1 MTKNN
6 RLKFDIWGL
15 ITLFFVLCYVAFL
28 LIPLGMVLYQALI
41 NKTNNS
47 FTLEYFSKFFGKSY
61 YFSTLIN
68 SFKVSICATFLSIL
82 IGTPLAYFF
91 TMFRLKGKKILQ
103 TLIIIASMSAPFIG
117 AYSWILLL
125 GRSGI
130 ITGFLKSFG
139 IGDINI
145 YGFSGILLVFTC
157 QLYPLIFLYVQGA
170 LKNVDHSLIE
180 ASKNLGCSNF
190 KIFYKIVLP
199 LIMPTI
205 LAGGLLVFVRAMSD
219 FGTPMLIGEGY
230 RTFPVLIFN
239 EFMSEVSGDDGFASA
254 IAIMAVLITAVI
266 FLLMRY
272 ISKRFSFS
280 MSALHPIEAKKV
292 SGLKSFFVHLYCYGV
307 VMLSILPQAFVI
319 YTSFKNTKGLIFV
332 DGYSLMSYQQA
343 FQRLGNSIINTVMIP
358 GTALLLIVVVAVLI
372 SYLAVRRRNF
382 LTGFLDTISMIPYVI
397 PGSVLGI
404 AFGITFKNKWITL
417 SSFMLLVIA
426 MVMRRLPYTIRSSAA
441 ILHQIPMSI
450 EEAAISL
457 GASKLK
463 TFLKVT
469 MPMMASGIIAGA
481 ILSWVTLISE
491 LSTSIILYTTKTKT
505 LTISIYTE
513 VLRGNYG
520 IGAALST
527 ILTVM
532 TIVSLFIFYKLSKG
546 KDISI

>member
-6 RLKFDIWGL
+6 RLKFDVWGL

-372 SYLAVRRRNF
+372 SYLAVRRRKF

>member
-1 MTKNN
+1 MIKNN
-6 RLKFDIWGL
+6 RFKLDLWGL

-28 LIPLGMVLYQALI
+28 LIPLGMVLYQALFD
-41 NKTNNS
+41 KTNNS

-91 TMFRLKGKKILQ
+91 TMFKLKGKKVLQ

-117 AYSWILLL
+117 AYSWVLLL

-180 ASKNLGCSNF
+180 ASKNLGCSNL

-272 ISKRFSFS
+272 VSKRFSFS
-280 MSALHPIEAKKV
+280 MSALHPIEAKKI
-292 SGLKSFFVHLYCYGV
+292 SGIKSLLVYLYCYGV

-332 DGYSLMSYQQA
+332 DGYSFMSYQQA
-343 FQRLGNSIINTVMIP
+343 FQRLGNSIVNTVLIP
-358 GTALLLIVVVAVLI
+358 GTALLLIVIVAVLI

-463 TFLKVT
+463 TFIKVT

-527 ILTVM
+527 ILTIM
-532 TIVSLFIFYKLSKG
+532 TIISLFIFYKISKG

>member
-1 MTKNN
+1 MINNN
-6 RLKFDIWGL
+6 RFKLDIWGF
-15 ITLFFVLCYVAFL
+15 ITLAFMACYFIFL
-28 LIPLGMVLYQALI
+28 LVPLGMVLYQALI
-41 NKTNNS
+41 DKTTHG
-47 FTLEYFSKFFGKSY
+47 FTLAYFAKFFGKSY

-68 SFKVSICATFLSIL
+68 SFKVSICATICSIL

-91 TMFRLKGKKILQ
+91 TMFKVKGKKVLQ

-125 GRSGI
+125 GRSGL
-130 ITGFLKSFG
+130 ITGVLKSLG
-139 IGDINI
+139 VGNVNI
-145 YGFSGILLVFTC
+145 YGFAGILLVLTC

-180 ASKNLGCSNF
+180 ASKNLGCSSF
-190 KIFYKIVLP
+190 HIFGKIVLP

-254 IAIMAVLITAVI
+254 IAIMAVLITAMI

-272 ISKRFSFS
+272 TSKRFSFS
-280 MSALHPIEAKKV
+280 MSALHPIESKEIHGSK
-292 SGLKSFFVHLYCYGV
+292 GFLVHLYSYGV
-307 VMLSILPQAFVI
+307 VLLSILPQAFVI
-319 YTSFKNTKGLIFV
+319 YTSFKNTKGLLFV

-343 FQRLGNSIINTVMIP
+343 FQRLGNSIINTITIP
-358 GTALLLIVVVAVLI
+358 GTALLSIVVVAVLI
-372 SYLAVRRRNF
+372 SYLAVRRRNMF
-382 LTGFLDTISMIPYVI
+382 TGLLDTVSMIPYII

-404 AFGITFKNKWITL
+404 AFGITFKSKWITL

-426 MVMRRLPYTIRSSAA
+426 MVMRRLPYTIRSSVA
-441 ILHQIPMSI
+441 ILQQIPMSI
-450 EEAAISL
+450 EEASISL
-457 GASKLK
+457 GASKMK
-463 TFLKVT
+463 TFFKVT

-527 ILTVM
+527 ILTLM
-532 TIVSLFIFYKLSKG
+532 TIVSLLIFYKLSKG
-546 KDISI
+546 KDVSI

>member
-6 RLKFDIWGL
+6 RLKFDVWGL